1 VDESRW
7 YASALV
13 AIVVHGCSSIW
24 ILRNY
29 RRFWGRRWAARL
41 TAFLYANVGLGMV
54 AIVLRLD
61 TRSEEWRFATVLRN
75 LILAYG
81 IGMLVGGAVFI
92 AKQQNRAEE

>member
-1 VDESRW
+1 
-7 YASALV
+7 
-13 AIVVHGCSSIW
+13 
-24 ILRNY
+24 
-29 RRFWGRRWAARL
+29 
-41 TAFLYANVGLGMV
+41 MV

-61 TRSEEWRFATVLRN
+61 TRSEEWKFATVLRN